1 MQGLLLLVVALLVGI
16 VGGAVVVNIL
26 IGSRIKALLPEAAQ
40 RSENNSLFSQPFSS
54 SDYEVVRQRDEIQAL
69 RTKLV
74 DSSTQLDKAKQQCAY
89 LEQQVGRV
97 PELEKEIAELQA
109 RMQEATGQS
118 DLFKQGPKAAE
129 AEKEKA
135 RMAELEEQAARVPEL
150 EELAARVADF
160 EQQAARVAELQEKE
174 KSDSVEMELLN
185 KEIADLKEKLEAST
199 AKTEEQEKALA
210 SLEAEKTELST
221 KHDEL
226 VKEHDQLLKEQAELN
241 GKLGEANRSLDTE
254 REEKAEKLALLERA
268 KEQLAHT
275 LQCLAGEI
283 VHENGEATSAE
294 VSADPGVLPGNGNAL
309 VVAAKADVRPIAVAK
324 L

>member
-1 MQGLLLLVVALLVGI
+1 MQQGLLPLIVALLVGI

-26 IGSRIKALLPEAAQ
+26 IGSRIKALLPEAQ
-40 RSENNSLFSQPFSS
+40 RPENNSLFNQPFSS
-54 SDYEVVRQRDEIQAL
+54 TNYEIVRQRDEIQAL

-74 DSSTQLDKAKQQCAY
+74 DSSTQLDKAKQQCTQ
-89 LEQQVGRV
+89 LEQQAARV
-97 PELEKEIAELQA
+97 PEMEKEITELQA
-109 RMQEATGQS
+109 RVQEASGQS
-118 DLFKQGPKAAE
+118 DLFKQEAKAADN
-129 AEKEKA
+129 EKEDA
-135 RMAELEEQAARVPEL
+135 RLAELEKQAARVPEL

-160 EQQAARVAELQEKE
+160 ERQATQLAEFAEKQ
-174 KSDSVEMELLN
+174 KSDSAEMELLN
-185 KEIADLKEKLEAST
+185 KEIAGLKEKLEAST
-199 AKTEEQEKALA
+199 AKAEEQQKALT

-226 VKEHDQLLKEQAELN
+226 AKKHDQLLKEQEELN
-241 GKLGEANRSLDTE
+241 GKLAELNGSLDNE

-275 LQCLAGEI
+275 LQCLAGEV
-283 VHENGEATSAE
+283 VHENGEAASAE

-309 VVAAKADVRPIAVAK
+309 VVAAKADVRSVAVAK

>member
-1 MQGLLLLVVALLVGI
+1 MQGLLPLVVALLVGI

-26 IGSRIKALLPEAAQ
+26 IGSRIKALLPEAQ
-40 RSENNSLFSQPFSS
+40 RTDNNSLFNQPFSS
-54 SDYEVVRQRDEIQAL
+54 TNYEVVRQRDEIQAL

-74 DSSTQLDKAKQQCAY
+74 DSSTQLDKAKQQCTH
-89 LEQQVGRV
+89 LEQQVARV
-97 PELEKEIAELQA
+97 PDLEKEIAELQA

-129 AEKEKA
+129 DEKEKA

-160 EQQAARVAELQEKE
+160 EQQAARVAELEEKE
-174 KSDSVEMELLN
+174 RGDSVEMELLN

-199 AKTEEQEKALA
+199 AKTEEQQKALT

-226 VKEHDQLLKEQAELN
+226 VKGHDQLLKEQEELN
-241 GKLGEANRSLDTE
+241 SKLVESNASLDTE

-275 LQCLAGEI
+275 LQCLAGEV
-283 VHENGEATSAE
+283 VHENGEAASAE
-294 VSADPGVLPGNGNAL
+294 VCADPGILPGNGNAL
-309 VVAAKADVRPIAVAK
+309 VVAAKADVRPVAVAK